1 MTASPFNYK
10 SLTPLDQRVSEF
22 EKTARYTVKKLD
34 QTLKEIE
41 DCKVKNSDISI
52 EHLKQSIAPDA
63 ALILSQGDTLI
74 LETHGKSPELLERLN
89 IIQLALRD
97 KYKDVQNCNINNK
110 NAIDPNLLMKEDSVN
125 PDNQYLLKE
134 KVFKDKKFPVD
145 LLRSPPQSIVL
156 NDLVKKVLKRVNDLT
171 AKPVDLNVE
180 EELNRR
186 ILEIGVSHFFSFKHH
201 K

>member
-41 DCKVKNSDISI
+41 DCKDDNSNNTI

-74 LETHGKSPELLERLN
+74 LETHGKSPELLKRLN

-97 KYKDVQNCNINNK
+97 KYKDVQNCNISNK
-110 NAIDPNLLMKEDSVN
+110 NLTNSNLMMKEDSADLGN
-125 PDNQYLLKE
+125 HYSPKE
-134 KVFKDKKFPVD
+134 KVFRDKKFPAD

-156 NDLVKKVLKRVNDLT
+156 NDLVKKVLKRVNDLVV
-171 AKPVDLNVE
+171 KPVDLTVE
-180 EELNRR
+180 DELNRR
-186 ILEIGVSHFFSFKHH
+186 ILEIGVSDE
-201 K
+201 

>member
-10 SLTPLDQRVSEF
+10 SLTSLDQRVSEF

-41 DCKVKNSDISI
+41 NCNEDNSDISI

-97 KYKDVQNCNINNK
+97 KYKDVQNCNVINANV
-110 NAIDPNLLMKEDSVN
+110 NDSNLLMKEDSVN
-125 PDNQYLLKE
+125 DNQYSLKE
-134 KVFKDKKFPVD
+134 KVFRDKKFPVD

-156 NDLVKKVLKRVNDLT
+156 NDLVQKVSKRVNDLI

-180 EELNRR
+180 DELNRR
-186 ILEIGVSHFFSFKHH
+186 ILDIGVSDFFFFF
-201 K
+201 